1 MTALRLPNVPGQLTI
16 APDGDKA
23 GRGAALTLADRAAR
37 DGWAVSSLN
46 PSPPRGFRIRPIGI
60 FREVRGSDRK
70 SD

>member
-23 GRGAALTLADRAAR
+23 GCGAALTLADRAAR

-46 PSPPRGFRIRPIGI
+46 PSSTRGFRIRPTGI
-60 FREVRGSDRK
+60 FREVQGSDRK